1 MQLEKEEIVRILFI
15 EPDKKSHDIL
25 VGLLKDWFQD
35 YVEIVWRS
43 IYENGITELKKGNFD
58 LIISDIKMPEMDGV
72 EALKKI
78 RAHLILNNRKLIPEI
93 IITGYAKEKIYQDAL
108 ALKAAAYIEKPFD
121 MQPLLEAISNLI
133 GICR

>member
-1 MQLEKEEIVRILFI
+1 MA
-15 EPDKKSHDIL
+15 KSIL
-25 VGLLKDWFQD
+25 VIDDDELILKTLKRLLTKEGYKITVALNGAKAFS
-35 YVEIVWRS
+35 EITQR
-43 IYENGITELKKGNFD
+43 NFD